1 MTKKPNS
8 EFADD
13 LQFLE
18 ENTQATDIF
27 RLARSRKF
35 ALEQKSPSYRSI
47 KWLTA
52 GAFSTILAFSLMVP
66 FDTDSL
72 STDNSIDKALHAQ
85 SDTDESV
92 EELYEEDFYYWL
104 DIYQTE
110 LLVSND

>member
-66 FDTDSL
+66 YDTDSL
-72 STDNSIDKALHAQ
+72 STDNSILWCLFKLSPPATH
-85 SDTDESV
+85 T
-92 EELYEEDFYYWL
+92 
-104 DIYQTE
+104 
-110 LLVSND
+110 

>member
-1 MTKKPNS
+1 MTKIPVT
-8 EFADD
+8 EFTDD
-13 LQFLE
+13 LKSLE
-18 ENTQATDIF
+18 ENTQATDVF
-27 RLARSRKF
+27 RLARSRKT
-35 ALEQKSPSYRSI
+35 ALKQESPSYSGI

-92 EELYEEDFYYWL
+92 EELYEEDFYYWF